1 MTKVKI
7 CGFTEPNNARDAALA
22 GVDAIGLVFYDKSPR
37 NVDIHSAQKII
48 EALPPFINR
57 VGLFVNANPSFIDEI
72 LCEVPL
78 DTLQFHGDESV
89 LDCAQYQMPFIKSLR
104 VKPDTNVKEIAENFS
119 SASALLLDSFS
130 PSSYGG
136 TGESFDWSLA
146 CVKISLPI
154 ILAGGLTVDNVAD
167 AIKQVNPYAV
177 DASSGVE
184 SAPGVKD
191 IDMLCEIIS
200 KNNEALE
207 VLKNKHQVDIRSYP
221 EEVLNELYEISTK
234 VVKELSLSSDFA
246 KEVYNSYTSFHEK
259 TRNWNEISI
268 KSYLNTNK

>member
-191 IDMLCEIIS
+191 IDKI
-200 KNNEALE
+200 EAF
-207 VLKNKHQVDIRSYP
+207 IRH
-221 EEVLNELYEISTK
+221 T
-234 VVKELSLSSDFA
+234 
-246 KEVYNSYTSFHEK
+246 NS
-259 TRNWNEISI
+259 
-268 KSYLNTNK
+268 

>member
-146 CVKISLPI
+146 CVQISLPI

-191 IDMLCEIIS
+191 IDKI
-200 KNNEALE
+200 EAF
-207 VLKNKHQVDIRSYP
+207 IRH
-221 EEVLNELYEISTK
+221 T
-234 VVKELSLSSDFA
+234 
-246 KEVYNSYTSFHEK
+246 NS
-259 TRNWNEISI
+259 
-268 KSYLNTNK
+268 

>member
-119 SASALLLDSFS
+119 SASALLLDSFN

-191 IDMLCEIIS
+191 IDKI
-200 KNNEALE
+200 EAF
-207 VLKNKHQVDIRSYP
+207 IRH
-221 EEVLNELYEISTK
+221 T
-234 VVKELSLSSDFA
+234 
-246 KEVYNSYTSFHEK
+246 NS
-259 TRNWNEISI
+259 
-268 KSYLNTNK
+268 

>member
-184 SAPGVKD
+184 TAPGVKD
-191 IDMLCEIIS
+191 IDKI
-200 KNNEALE
+200 EAF
-207 VLKNKHQVDIRSYP
+207 IRH
-221 EEVLNELYEISTK
+221 T
-234 VVKELSLSSDFA
+234 
-246 KEVYNSYTSFHEK
+246 NS
-259 TRNWNEISI
+259 
-268 KSYLNTNK
+268 